1 MHTEQ
6 QWRGSHMATPSIRL
20 WEKDG
25 AQIRKD
31 LGDYS
36 SPLVAVAVLGTLAAY
51 ASADGGFASVWA
63 ILSVAYWIYLWVVA
77 ELNSPGFWA
86 SQTPLK
92 VLAQLPLAL
101 TSLSYLLMLRIMEIV
116 VQGIYFVRWCASK

>member
-6 QWRGSHMATPSIRL
+6 QWRGSQLATPSIRL

-25 AQIRKD
+25 AEIRKD
-31 LGDYS
+31 LSDYS
-36 SPLVAVAVLGTLAAY
+36 SPVVAVAVLGTLAAY
-51 ASADGGFASVWA
+51 ASSDGGFASVWA
-63 ILSVAYWIYLWVVA
+63 ILSVAYWIYLWVLA

-86 SQTPLK
+86 QQTAIK

-101 TSLSYLLMLRIMEIV
+101 TSLSYLLMIKVMEVV
-116 VQGIYFVRWCASK
+116 VQGYYFVRWSVSK